1 MVLTTDILTKNG
13 FYTNHPE
20 KRLGSYKKA
29 NSSYFIGVE
38 SKYKSLSNELSFN
51 VNCCT
56 INNKGEITKESKLSD
71 VKTVE
76 ELNDIIRITNIDFK
90 LN

>member
-20 KRLGSYKKA
+20 KRLGSYKKF
-29 NSSYFIGVE
+29 NNDYFIGVE
-38 SKYKSLSNELSFN
+38 SKYKSLSNELCFN
-51 VNCCT
+51 VNCWVN
-56 INNKGEITKESKLSD
+56 NNKGEILKESKLSD

-76 ELNDIIRITNIDFK
+76 ELNDIIRLTNIDFK